1 MNEKQR
7 MEYNTQRRRLPL
19 PEYGRSVQNMV
30 DHALTIEDREERQ
43 RCANTIVNIM
53 EGMFPYLRDLP
64 DFRHK
69 LWDHLAIMSD
79 FKLDIDYPYEVV
91 KKEGLEVKAD
101 RISYQN
107 GSIRYRHYGRLLL
120 EIIKKAEAIE
130 DKEEQRQLVN
140 FLANQMKRSLI
151 TWKKEIPD
159 EQKIVDDLRELSHGA
174 LDYKVEDLDF
184 NEQRAYNN
192 QRKQQYN
199 NQRRQSSNN
208 QRKKY

>member
-1 MNEKQR
+1 MNEEQR
-7 MEYNTQRRRLPL
+7 LEYNTQKRKLPL

-53 EGMFPYLRDLP
+53 SGMFPSLREIP
-64 DFRHK
+64 DFKHK

-79 FKLDIDYPYEVV
+79 FKLDIDYPFEVV
-91 KKEGLEVKAD
+91 KKEGLEIKPD

-107 GSIRYRHYGRLLL
+107 GNFRYRHYGRLLQEL
-120 EIIKKAEAIE
+120 IEKAVTLE
-130 DKEEQRQLVN
+130 DKEEQHQLVN

-151 TWKKEIPD
+151 TWKKETPD

-174 LDYKVEDLDF
+174 LDYKVEDMDF
-184 NEQRAYNN
+184 SEQRSNTNN
-192 QRKQQYN
+192 RKQQYN
-199 NQRRQSSNN
+199 GSRKSANNSRR
-208 QRKKY
+208 KY